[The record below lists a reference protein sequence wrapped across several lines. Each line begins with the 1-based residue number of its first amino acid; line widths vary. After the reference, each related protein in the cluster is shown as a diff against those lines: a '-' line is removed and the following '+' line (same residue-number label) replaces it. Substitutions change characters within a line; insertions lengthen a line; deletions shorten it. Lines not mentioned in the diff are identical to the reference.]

1 MCGYRP
7 ESLEPVG
14 LELQPLPAGVG
25 AENQTQVLNQSST
38 NSSLPS
44 HPSGPKSR
52 LTFIGK
58 SVGRPSV
65 SLHLSSSTVSPL
77 STLLGMQ

>member
-14 LELQPLPAGVG
+14 LELQPLPADVG
-25 AENQTQVLNQSST
+25 AENQTQVLNQSSAY
-38 NSSLPS
+38 SSLQN

-58 SVGRPSV
+58 SVGRPRV
-65 SLHLSSSTVSPL
+65 PLHLSSSTASPL